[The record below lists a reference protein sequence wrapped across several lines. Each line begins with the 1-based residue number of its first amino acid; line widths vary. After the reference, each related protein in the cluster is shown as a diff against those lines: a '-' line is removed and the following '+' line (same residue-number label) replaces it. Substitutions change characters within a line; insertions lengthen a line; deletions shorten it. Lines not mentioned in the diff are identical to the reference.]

1 MLEILQQ
8 YWWLLISLLG
18 GLLVFLLFV
27 QGANSLVY
35 TIGKTEIE
43 RQLIINSTGRK
54 WEFTFTTLV
63 TFGGAFFASFPLF
76 YSTSFGG
83 AYAVWSLI
91 LLTFV
96 VQAVSYEFQSKPGN
110 FLGKETYRWLLVI
123 TGWASP
129 LLLGTAVGT
138 LFGGAPFTVNK
149 DAITE
154 SFSPVISVWNGHLMG
169 FEALLNIWNIVLGLC
184 IMFLARTLGALY
196 LRNNIA
202 HEKIAER
209 LRKSLFTNAL
219 LFVICFIGFIVHL
232 LLKEGLCFIPETE
245 EFLLTPYK
253 YLNNAIEM
261 PIITLL
267 FLVGVVC
274 VLFGIIRTLM
284 SPNYNKGIWFSSIG
298 TIIAVTT
305 LLSLAGLNDTAY
317 YPSTTDI
324 NSSLCIA
331 NSSASEFTLLT
342 MSVVSGIIPFVVAYI
357 YYAWR
362 KIDHNKLTET
372 EIMTTE
378 HKY

>member
-1 MLEILQQ
+1 MYGLLQN
-8 YWWLLISLLG
+8 YWWLIISLLG

-27 QGANSLVY
+27 QGANSLIY
-35 TIGKTEIE
+35 SIGKTEIE

-83 AYAVWSLI
+83 AYGVWSLI

-110 FLGKETYRWLLVI
+110 FIGKSTYRCLLVI
-123 TGWASP
+123 TGWLSP

-138 LFGGAPFTVNK
+138 LFGGAPFSINK

-154 SFSPVISVWNGHLMG
+154 SLTPVISTWEGQLLG
-169 FEALLNIWNIVLGLC
+169 FEALFNVWNIVLGLS

-196 LRNNIA
+196 VINNVKQEDM
-202 HEKIAER
+202 EKS
-209 LRKSLFTNAL
+209 LRKSVLTNAL
-219 LFVICFIGFIVHL
+219 LFLICFVSFVIHI
-232 LLKEGLCFIPETE
+232 LLKDGLMYIAETE

-253 YLNNAIEM
+253 YLNNFIDL
-261 PIITLL
+261 PIISLL
-267 FLVGVVC
+267 FLLGVV
-274 VLFGIIRTLM
+274 LALYGILKTAF
-284 SPNYNKGIWFSSIG
+284 NHCFNAGIWFSGIG
-298 TIIAVTT
+298 TVIAVMS
-305 LLSLAGLNDTAY
+305 LLAVAGLNNTAY
-317 YPSTTDI
+317 YPSTVEI

-331 NSSASEFTLLT
+331 NSSASETTLLT
-342 MSVVSGIIPFVVAYI
+342 MTIVSAIIPFVIAYI
-357 YYAWR
+357 VYAWR
-362 KIDHNKLTET
+362 QIDRIKLSEE
-372 EIMTTE
+372 EITTTK

>member
-219 LFVICFIGFIVHL
+219 RFVICFIGFIVHL
-232 LLKEGLCFIPETE
+232 LLKDGLCFIPETE

-253 YLNNAIEM
+253 YLYNAIEM
-261 PIITLL
+261 PLITLL

-305 LLSLAGLNDTAY
+305 LLSLAG
-317 YPSTTDI
+317 
-324 NSSLCIA
+324 
-331 NSSASEFTLLT
+331 
-342 MSVVSGIIPFVVAYI
+342 
-357 YYAWR
+357 
-362 KIDHNKLTET
+362 
-372 EIMTTE
+372 
-378 HKY
+378 

>member
-1 MLEILQQ
+1 MFAILQQ

-27 QGANSLVY
+27 QGANSLIF
-35 TIGKTEIE
+35 TIGKTENE

-110 FLGKETYRWLLVI
+110 FLGKKTYRLLLVI

-169 FEALLNIWNIVLGLC
+169 FEALLNIWNIVLGLSV
-184 IMFLARTLGALY
+184 MFLARTLGILY
-196 LRNNIA
+196 LCNNIA
-202 HEKIAER
+202 HEVISER

-219 LFVICFIGFIVHL
+219 LFVICFISFVIHL
-232 LLKEGLCFIPETE
+232 LLKDGLCFISETE
-245 EFLLTPYK
+245 EFLLTSYK

-284 SPNYNKGIWFSSIG
+284 STRYNKGIWFSSIG
-298 TIIAVTT
+298 TIFAVTS
-305 LLSLAGLNDTAY
+305 LLALAGLNNTAY

>member
-1 MLEILQQ
+1 MYGLLQN
-8 YWWLLISLLG
+8 YWWLIISLLG

-27 QGANSLVY
+27 QGANSLIY
-35 TIGKTEIE
+35 SIGKTEIE

-83 AYAVWSLI
+83 AYGVWSLI

-110 FLGKETYRWLLVI
+110 FIGKSTYRCLLVI
-123 TGWASP
+123 TGWLSP

-138 LFGGAPFTVNK
+138 LFGGAPFSINK

-154 SFSPVISVWNGHLMG
+154 SLTPVISTWEGQLLG
-169 FEALLNIWNIVLGLC
+169 FEALFYVWNIVLGLS

-196 LRNNIA
+196 VINNVKQEDM
-202 HEKIAER
+202 EKS
-209 LRKSLFTNAL
+209 LRKSVLTNAL
-219 LFVICFIGFIVHL
+219 LFLICFVSFVIHI
-232 LLKEGLCFIPETE
+232 LLKDGLMYIAETE

-253 YLNNAIEM
+253 YLNNFIDL
-261 PIITLL
+261 PIISLL
-267 FLVGVVC
+267 FLLGVV
-274 VLFGIIRTLM
+274 LALYGILKTAFNHRF
-284 SPNYNKGIWFSSIG
+284 NAGIWFSGIG
-298 TIIAVTT
+298 TVIAVMS
-305 LLSLAGLNDTAY
+305 LLAVAGLNNTAY
-317 YPSTTDI
+317 YPSTVEI

-331 NSSASEFTLLT
+331 NSSASETTLLT
-342 MSVVSGIIPFVVAYI
+342 MTIVSAIIPFVIAYI
-357 YYAWR
+357 VYAWR
-362 KIDHNKLTET
+362 QIDRIKLSEE
-372 EIMTTE
+372 EITTTK